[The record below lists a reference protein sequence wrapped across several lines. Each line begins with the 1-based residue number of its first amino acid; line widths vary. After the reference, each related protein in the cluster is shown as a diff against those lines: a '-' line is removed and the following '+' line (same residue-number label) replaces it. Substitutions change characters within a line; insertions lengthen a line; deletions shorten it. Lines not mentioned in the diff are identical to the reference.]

1 METIFSSIG
10 NKELLSKKVAS
21 KIEEAIRNKKIAQGD
36 KLPTELELCA
46 QFNVSRTAIRE
57 ALRMLSAKGLIS
69 IQKGKGIFVM
79 PPSSDHVISSMK
91 YYLFANGHVDDP
103 LTVLEARLIIEPTI
117 AEYAAIYHDDNDI
130 IALQENYED
139 MKKNTD
145 RDRHAHL
152 DLEFHHLI
160 AESTKNPIMPLI
172 LNPIHSLMPKI
183 KSKIMVAVP
192 NAKEAALVWHLKILE
207 AIKSSDPALAREMMK
222 QHLLVAKEHTEQM
235 LTEQAQ

>member
-1 METIFSSIG
+1 
-10 NKELLSKKVAS
+10 
-21 KIEEAIRNKKIAQGD
+21 
-36 KLPTELELCA
+36 
-46 QFNVSRTAIRE
+46 
-57 ALRMLSAKGLIS
+57 MLSAKGLIS

-103 LTVLEARLIIEPTI
+103 LTILEARLIIEPTI
-117 AEYAAIYHDDNDI
+117 AEYAAIYHDDNDLKL
-130 IALQENYED
+130 LQANYDE

-145 RDRHAHL
+145 KDRHAHL
-152 DLEFHHLI
+152 DIEFHHLI

-183 KSKIMVAVP
+183 KSKIMAAVP
-192 NAKEAALVWHLKILE
+192 NAKEAAIVWHLKVLE
-207 AIKSSDPALAREMMK
+207 AIKSSDSNLARDTMK

-235 LTEQAQ
+235 LNEQ